1 MSEIGNTMK
10 VLNKDE
16 IEAISKILST
26 STYSSKGVK
35 QITKETTDK
44 LTKYKSIF
52 NSIKNSVSDEDNK
65 KYDLNGIIRLIKTCT
80 KLYSKT
86 YIDNINY
93 TIKMLVYTMT
103 ASLDVHEGNE

>member
-1 MSEIGNTMK
+1 MG
-10 VLNKDE
+10 L
-16 IEAISKILST
+16 L
-26 STYSSKGVK
+26 K